1 MATRTGSISAENS
14 QAASMVDALGERMDK
29 GFTKIED
36 MLLRFE
42 ERLRAAETREAG
54 CQPIV
59 TARMDAAWRKIDL
72 HDAELSSQS
81 QSVTELAHVVNRLE
95 GVARWILGIITTL
108 IAAVLIAFLTG
119 KIDIVFR

>member
-1 MATRTGSISAENS
+1 MVTRTGSISAENS

-72 HDAELSSQS
+72 HDAELSSQR
-81 QSVTELAHVVNRLE
+81 QSVTELAHVVNRFE

>member
-1 MATRTGSISAENS
+1 MVTRTGSISAENS

-72 HDAELSSQS
+72 HDAELSSQR
-81 QSVTELAHVVNRLE
+81 QSVTGLAHVVNRLE

>member
-1 MATRTGSISAENS
+1 MVTRTGSISAENS